1 MSAAADMAEIG
12 KPEDISRYSPIRI
25 ASKGVYADEGV
36 LNTKALDWQAK
47 LGGKR
52 LQPAV
57 YGAATFRHRLQ
68 PHPVDIAKALTVLA
82 NASIIICF

>member
-1 MSAAADMAEIG
+1 MAEIG

-36 LNTKALDWQAK
+36 HNTKARHWQGK
-47 LGGKR
+47 LARKR
-52 LQPAV
+52 LQLAV
-57 YGAATFRHRLQ
+57 YVCVFLRGRMQ
-68 PHPVDIAKALTVLA
+68 PHPVDITGSLTVLA